1 MHRIQYPAEKKR
13 EAFEAKYVQ
22 VFQDLETAFAA
33 LPPDKKL
40 GWSLM
45 DFLTKDFEALAEKAI
60 EIRDAFS
67 GYEVIESVFPYE
79 EYQGKISHFF
89 MEYGEMM
96 KLSACHYCGIEY
108 INVYEDMGDYRDG
121 LELVNEADEI
131 ELLSITGMG
140 IKKARQIVGAR
151 PIESLDKLNVPGGPG
166 KVVMKQL
173 RGYKNRDKHY
183 RNHFTL
189 DHLLPKAD
197 YPHFALSLYNLIPS
211 CYTCNSKTKGVK
223 GLGEMEDLVLLSPSS
238 DKFNVHEEV
247 RVKMVHEGATPD
259 KVFDVNDFS
268 IRFEFGD
275 RESTYKHYIQAF
287 KLHGRYPFH
296 KDKALDLI
304 VKSRNYNEAMLKEL
318 EKHVKIP
325 RNQIRMDIFG
335 KDLFSEGG
343 SHQPFFKLRLDVAR
357 ALKIEGVI

>member
-1 MHRIQYPAEKKR
+1 MHRILYPAEKKK
-13 EAFEAKYVQ
+13 ETFEAEYIEI
-22 VFQDLETAFAA
+22 FHDLEKAFAA
-33 LPPDKKL
+33 LPPEKNL
-40 GWSLM
+40 GWSFK
-45 DFLTKDFEALAEKAI
+45 DFLTKDFEALAKKAI
-60 EIRDAFS
+60 EIGNTFN
-67 GYEVIESVFPYE
+67 GLEVIESVFPYE

-89 MEYGEMM
+89 MEYGERM

-108 INVYEDMGDYRDG
+108 VNVYEDMGDYKNG

-131 ELLSITGMG
+131 ELLTITGMG
-140 IKKARQIVGAR
+140 QNKVRLIVKER
-151 PIESLDKLNVPGGPG
+151 PIASLDKLEGIKGLG
-166 KVVMKQL
+166 KAVIQQLKDYENRHKQ
-173 RGYKNRDKHY
+173 Y

-189 DHLLPKAD
+189 DHLLPKSD

-211 CYTCNSKTKGVK
+211 CYTCNSKTKGAK
-223 GLGEMEDLVLLSPSS
+223 DLGKMDDLVLLSPSS
-238 DKFNVHEEV
+238 DKFNVYEMV
-247 RVKMVHEGATPD
+247 RVKMVHKGPTLE
-259 KVFDVNDFS
+259 KVFDLNDFS
-268 IRFEFGD
+268 IRFEYGG
-275 RESTYKHYIQAF
+275 RESTYKDYIQAF

-335 KDLFSEGG
+335 KDLFSEGE
-343 SHQPFFKLRLDVAR
+343 SHRPFFKLRLDVAR